1 MKEEFLRELEGL
13 LSGISEEERA
23 DALAFY
29 RSYFEDAGEENEAL
43 ILAELESPQK
53 VAESILK
60 NLGIDG
66 SNGYYNTYADRD
78 AAYYKNLNETVQ
90 GVGGEK
96 KREGDG
102 SGLGIVIAIITAPV
116 WLTILLVILSVLLA
130 VVAALFGVTVTIVA
144 VTASLI
150 FVGILLCG
158 VGFGLLFEGGLAVG
172 IGLIGGGLL
181 TLAFGL
187 LAVILVVWV
196 TGVFLPWAFRGI
208 VRLCRKPFA
217 NRKERMV

>member
-1 MKEEFLRELEGL
+1 MKEAFLRELEGL

-29 RSYFEDAGEENEAL
+29 RSYFEDAGEENEAA

-66 SNGYYNTYADRD
+66 SNGYYNTFAQRD
-78 AAYYKNLNETVQ
+78 SAYYENLNETVRNVS
-90 GVGGEK
+90 GKSRPESD
-96 KREGDG
+96 R
-102 SGLGIVIAIITAPV
+102 SGLGIVIAVITAPI
-116 WLTILLVILSVLLA
+116 WLTVLLTILSVLLA
-130 VVAALFGVTVTIVA
+130 VVTALFGVTIAIVA
-144 VTASLI
+144 VTASLL
-150 FVGILLCG
+150 FVGILLVG
-158 VGFGLLFEGGLAVG
+158 VGIGVMAEGGLAVG

-187 LAVILVVWV
+187 LAVIVVVWV

-208 VRLCRKPFA
+208 VGLCRKPFA

>member
-1 MKEEFLRELEGL
+1 MKEAFLRELEGL

-29 RSYFEDAGEENEAL
+29 RSYFEDAGEENEAF

-66 SNGYYNTYADRD
+66 SNGYYNTSANRD

-90 GVGGEK
+90 SVGGEG
-96 KREGDG
+96 KRGGGG
-102 SGLGIVIAIITAPV
+102 SGLGILIAIITAPV
-116 WLTILLVILSVLLA
+116 WLTLLLVLLSALLA
-130 VVAALFGVTVTIVA
+130 VVTALFGVTVAIVA

-150 FVGILLCG
+150 FIGILLCG
-158 VGFGLLFEGGLAVG
+158 IGFGCLFQGGPAVG
-172 IGLIGGGLL
+172 IGLIGSGLL
-181 TLAFGL
+181 MLAFGL

-208 VRLCRKPFA
+208 IGLCRKPFA

>member
-1 MKEEFLRELEGL
+1 MKEAFLRELEGL

-29 RSYFEDAGEENEAL
+29 RSYFEDAGEENEAF

-66 SNGYYNTYADRD
+66 SNGYYNTFANRD

-90 GVGGEK
+90 SVGGEG
-96 KREGDG
+96 KRGGG
-102 SGLGIVIAIITAPV
+102 SGLGILIAIITAPV
-116 WLTILLVILSVLLA
+116 WLTLLLVLLSALLA
-130 VVAALFGVTVTIVA
+130 VVTALFGVTVAIVA

-150 FVGILLCG
+150 FIGILLCG
-158 VGFGLLFEGGLAVG
+158 IGFGCLFQGGPAVG
-172 IGLIGGGLL
+172 IGLIGSGLL
-181 TLAFGL
+181 MLAFGL

-208 VRLCRKPFA
+208 IGLCRKPFA